1 MYVIVHMTI
10 NMKFMML
17 TTNQVVC
24 ITFLNWQRALLGLI
38 FIKRYCNILFVFF
51 IIIEVAFMK
60 IPNIRLIAFL
70 CNWNWTNVSYLVTLN
85 VLRRRTHL
93 NTDRPSGC
101 IISFLVRTSSAI
113 LLITTKKSNRLKR
126 ETKYPWNE
134 MFVLYQNVEQSNY
147 NVC

>member
-51 IIIEVAFMK
+51 IRAIIEVA
-60 IPNIRLIAFL
+60 LIAFL

-85 VLRRRTHL
+85 VLSRRTHL

-147 NVC
+147 KI